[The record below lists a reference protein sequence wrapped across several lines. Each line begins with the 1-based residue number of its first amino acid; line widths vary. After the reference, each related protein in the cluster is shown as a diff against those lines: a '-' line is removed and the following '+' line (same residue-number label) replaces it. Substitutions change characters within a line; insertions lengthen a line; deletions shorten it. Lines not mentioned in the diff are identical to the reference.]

1 MRPIE
6 LVALGAI
13 SGVAAGS
20 MCALLIVLSHIR
32 NLNRRLAKLEMLR
45 WMSQTPQGVEQSTRQ
60 GSVIGS
66 HNVAIGVA
74 AQRATQTAAQNS
86 LAQAQLATTVAA
98 QVQAHAQALATVA
111 AKAVSGPNPS
121 LKKPTP

>member
-20 MCALLIVLSHIR
+20 MCALLVVLSHIR
-32 NLNRRLAKLEMLR
+32 TLNRRLAKLEMLR
-45 WMSQTPQGVEQSTRQ
+45 WMSQTPQGVEQSAWQATSNQ
-60 GSVIGS
+60 NMV
-66 HNVAIGVA
+66 IGVA
-74 AQRATQTAAQNS
+74 TQRAAQTAAQNS
-86 LAQAQLATTVAA
+86 LAQAQFASTVAA
-98 QVQAHAQALATVA
+98 QVQAHAQALATVTA